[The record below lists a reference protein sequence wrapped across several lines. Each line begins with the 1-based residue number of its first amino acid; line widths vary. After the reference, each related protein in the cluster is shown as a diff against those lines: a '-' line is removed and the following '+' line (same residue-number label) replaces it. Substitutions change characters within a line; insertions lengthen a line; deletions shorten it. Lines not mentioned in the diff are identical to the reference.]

1 MGSASRGRDWTPA
14 QAVRLPLDPSGRP
27 TVPSRV
33 FRSRKLAARGML
45 ICWYCCVSVEVRSIH
60 DGPSHASRFVRQR
73 DGHDTRALQAWLG
86 HKNIQHTVRYTE
98 LAPDRFRD
106 SGDRAVRFTRAERK
120 RGVIKAVT
128 VRPNAAATRV
138 ALAKELRM
146 SVRKTS
152 AELAV
157 RGHLPPAVN
166 HTLRAL
172 FKRFRGN
179 RRPLKIR

>member
-73 DGHDTRALQAWLG
+73 DGHDKPWL
-86 HKNIQHTVRYTE
+86 
-98 LAPDRFRD
+98 
-106 SGDRAVRFTRAERK
+106 
-120 RGVIKAVT
+120 
-128 VRPNAAATRV
+128 
-138 ALAKELRM
+138 
-146 SVRKTS
+146 S
-152 AELAV
+152 AEMLARDRPSIRVDHVGSALTARHYAV
-157 RGHLPPAVN
+157 RGAEL
-166 HTLRAL
+166 LSEYLLFRAL
-172 FKRFRGN
+172 ALVRARSLFVDLDDGLT
-179 RRPLKIR
+179 PSATA